1 MSNYNSGPYYGNYLY
16 NEGMNLEELTPAE
29 LDLYIDQ
36 GDTYAK
42 HFVIRDEWGVPINLS
57 GLSISATMHRYYG
70 SGTSYALIP
79 TVTDAT
85 NGKIRLDMA
94 SIELT
99 SFAISTGG
107 KTRKHGPSF
116 ALGQSINVSSVPGL
130 SGRHLAGIWTRRFS
144 STPC

>member
-94 SIELT
+94 SIETAKLVNPRYVYEVRVYDT
-99 SFAISTGG
+99 YST
-107 KTRKHGPSF
+107 TRVVY
-116 ALGQSINVSSVPGL
+116 GQVLITQM
-130 SGRHLAGIWTRRFS
+130 A
-144 STPC
+144 